1 MPTLHLN
8 LSSKTHFIYYNS
20 LFQEEQRESIPDG
33 LFSVGGHPLLSSSCV
48 SGSPEFPATVCCTL
62 CCVWCTDG
70 VLVADC
76 SSAAVHTRC
85 DTAPCC

>member
-1 MPTLHLN
+1 MNLN
-8 LSSKTHFIYYNS
+8 LSSNRHFTYYNF
-20 LFQEEQRESIPDG
+20 LFQEEQRESIPGG
-33 LFSVGGHPLLSSSCV
+33 LFSVGGSPLLSSSRV
-48 SGSPEFPATVCCTL
+48 PDGPEFPATVCCTL